1 MIARVWIA
9 RATRQGAVDY
19 TTFFKAYWLP
29 KLPSYSGYRGVTAQ
43 TREVNDVIEITLT
56 TFWDSLE
63 AALAFGSA
71 GKKDGAKEDR
81 DEAAIVPEE
90 AVRCLL
96 NYDPSVVHHE
106 VVVDCFPIVAK
117 LSG

>member
-1 MIARVWIA
+1 MIARVWVA

-19 TTFFKAYWLP
+19 TAFFKAYWLP

-71 GKKDGAKEDR
+71 GKKDRLFTKCEPTYLNITKCDLDISGNYYMR
-81 DEAAIVPEE
+81 
-90 AVRCLL
+90 LL
-96 NYDPSVVHHE
+96 TYLKPT
-106 VVVDCFPIVAK
+106 
-117 LSG
+117 